1 MEFIEVSDLNAPQL
15 QAYKTLR
22 ENKSDENGGFVA
34 DSPKV
39 VNTLLKTDIQI
50 QSMLATKEYYD
61 MHKELIAPKNVE
73 KCYVASKALM
83 QTIVGHTIHHNVM
96 AYGIRPQPSAVDALD
111 DGIIMLENVTSA
123 QNIGAIARSA
133 AATGVRSYVLSARSP
148 HPYARR
154 ALRVSMGHM
163 SKLNYHIYDDIF
175 ATIAAL
181 KKCGYKIYG
190 AEIAPD
196 STPLSQVKVSRKW
209 VLLMGSE
216 GHGLSKELIEACD
229 EIVTIEMASGVQ
241 SFNVAVASSIL
252 MYSFSRSLHS

>member
-1 MEFIEVSDLNAPQL
+1 MELIEVNDLNAPKL

-22 ENKSDENGGFVA
+22 DNKSDANGGFVA

-39 VNTLLKTDIQI
+39 VNTLLETDIQI
-50 QSMLATKEYYD
+50 RSLLATTSYYETYKD
-61 MHKELIAPKNVE
+61 LIAAKNVE
-73 KCYVASKALM
+73 KCYVASKELM
-83 QTIVGHTIHHNVM
+83 QTIVGHTVHHNVM
-96 AYGIRPQPSAVDALD
+96 AYGIRPKPVAIEALD
-111 DGIIMLENVTSA
+111 EGIIMLENVTSA

-133 AATGVRSYVLSARSP
+133 AATGVGSFVVSSRSP

-154 ALRVSMGHM
+154 ALRVSMGHI

-175 ATIAAL
+175 ATIAVL
-181 KKCGYKIYG
+181 KKCGYRIYG

-196 STPLSQVKVSRKW
+196 STPLSQLKVSQKW

-216 GHGLSKELIEACD
+216 GHGLSNDLIEACD

-252 MYSFSRSLHS
+252 MYQFNRFSRF